1 MKIKIE
7 YLDTKVNCPISGS
20 DVILRYVSESLY
32 NIYSKAYPDAFEEDK
47 KVVEKNVDTIT
58 NTK

>member
-7 YLDTKVNCPISGS
+7 YLDIKVACPISGS
-20 DVILRYVSESLY
+20 DVILRYVSDALY
-32 NIYSKAYPDAFEEDK
+32 DVYSKAYPDAFEEDK
-47 KVVEKNVDTIT
+47 KVEEKNVVNIT